1 MPLTILAATAASA
14 AGWSVAKLFTK
25 KKRHNLY
32 KVIASA
38 SVEKPLTQT
47 AVAQQTDP
55 LQPVDREIRRNLI
68 LSGSSLALI
77 TGSTAAPVLLAPGI
91 GLLSIS
97 LASTLFKV
105 WRQFHDERRVGV
117 TVLDG
122 AAFLMPMLLHYWML
136 AAMTG
141 TFISGAN
148 WMTRRTERR
157 SREDLALLFSQQIR
171 FAWVEHDGVM
181 LEVPCA
187 ELRAGDRVIVEAGMT
202 IPVDGKV
209 VSGLGRVDQQAL
221 TGEAQPI
228 DKAEGDSVFA
238 ATLLLD
244 GKLIIE
250 LQQAGSQSMAS
261 ELAELLHEV
270 EQSREDSQTR
280 AQQVIDKWVPTTLGA
295 SALALATNG
304 VGGSLAIVYSSIGY
318 PLRYAGPTSLLNYMH
333 LASRNGV
340 LIRDGRA
347 LEKLAGVDLVVFDK
361 TGTLTS
367 GIPTVHRVTGIG
379 GFAPLTVLK
388 IAATAERQ
396 QSHPLAHA
404 ILQAAEISG
413 INIATIDGLS
423 VRPGLGLHVMIDGQT
438 VLVGS
443 ERLLA
448 AEGIDMDNCRADA
461 APEDIVVYIAVDG
474 QLAGFIELA
483 PSVRPE
489 APGVVKALQET
500 GVEVVVLS
508 GDRKAPTRELAE
520 SLQLDGYFAEVMPQ
534 EKAQFI
540 ERLQATGRSVCFI
553 GDGINDAIALR
564 TADVSV
570 SMKGATTIA
579 ESAAAILLLDGSLT
593 NLPVLFRMAQSND
606 RTSKRSTAITTVAG
620 VGSMAGVFL
629 LGMGAAPAMA
639 LNMGVIS
646 ACMLNATS
654 PLLEK
659 FNKAQAASPNNQ
671 TSDAPASAHIG
682 APVLRQWAKEKARPR
697 LLSPLKKRLKECA

>member
-1 MPLTILAATAASA
+1 MMPVIFLAASA
-14 AGWSVAKLFTK
+14 AVSGWGLAKALSRRKRTSLVRLVSSPVAVKPTPK
-25 KKRHNLY
+25 EPIQQDNG
-32 KVIASA
+32 AS
-38 SVEKPLTQT
+38 QT
-47 AVAQQTDP
+47 I
-55 LQPVDREIRRNLI
+55 DREIRKNLA
-68 LSGSSLALI
+68 LSAGSLALVS
-77 TGSTAAPVLLAPGI
+77 GSAVTPILLLPGV
-91 GLLSIS
+91 GLLTVS
-97 LASTLFKV
+97 LARTLHKV
-105 WRQFHDERRVGV
+105 WRQFSEERKVGV
-117 TVLDG
+117 IVLDG
-122 AAFLMPMLLHYWML
+122 VAFLMPMMLHLWML
-136 AAMTG
+136 AALTG
-141 TFISGAN
+141 TFISGAG
-148 WMTRRTERR
+148 WMARRTERR

-171 FAWVEHDGVM
+171 FAWVEHEGVM

-187 ELRAGDRVIVEAGMT
+187 ELKAGDRVVVEAGMI
-202 IPVDGKV
+202 IPVDGNV

-228 DKAEGDSVFA
+228 DKAEGDTVFA

-244 GKLIIE
+244 GKLVIE

-261 ELAELLHEV
+261 ELTELLHEV

-333 LASRNGV
+333 LASRSGV

-379 GFAPLTVLK
+379 EFDALQVLR
-388 IAATAERQ
+388 IAATAEKQ

-404 ILQAAEISG
+404 IVQAAETSG
-413 INIATIDGLS
+413 ISITGVDRLS
-423 VRPGLGLHVMIDGQT
+423 VHPGLGLHVVIDGRT
-438 VLVGS
+438 VLIGS

-448 AEGIDMDNCRADA
+448 AEGIDMVDCQSDA
-461 APEDIVVYIAVDG
+461 APEDIVVYVAVDG

-483 PSVRPE
+483 PTIRPE
-489 APGVVKALQET
+489 AAGVVKALQAA
-500 GVEVVVLS
+500 GIEVVVLS
-508 GDRKAPTRELAE
+508 GDRQAPTRELAE

-540 ERLQATGRSVCFI
+540 ERLQADGRSVCFI

-579 ESAAAILLLDGSLT
+579 ESAASILLLDGGLK
-593 NLPVLFRMAQSND
+593 NLLGLFEMAQSNE
-606 RTSKRSTAITTVAG
+606 RTSKRSTVITTVAG
-620 VGSMAGVFL
+620 LGSMGGVFL
-629 LGMGAAPAMA
+629 LGMTAASAMA
-639 LNMGVIS
+639 LNVTVIS

-654 PLLEK
+654 PLLKK
-659 FNKAQAASPNNQ
+659 FGNGSTVSP
-671 TSDAPASAHIG
+671 DAGSSSPQPIP
-682 APVLRQWAKEKARPR
+682 APVLRQWSKKKVQPQP
-697 LLSPLKKRLKECA
+697 LLPQSRTQLKECA